1 MEAND
6 QHFRLKIQIFSENNF
21 TGRTLVFE
29 EKKIGIPKEF
39 KLQSCRVLSGSW
51 ALYEGQDYDGRVFV
65 VSEGEYPDLPSMGC
79 RMTTHIR
86 CVKAIP
92 HVFSQSLI
100 TLHGLENFEGKE
112 IELDSEVKDLVS
124 DGYNNMV
131 LSLHVVGGVWVI
143 YEYSNF
149 RGRQV
154 LLEPIEISNWPK
166 FSSFTRIGSIM
177 PVAQKR
183 AFFNVKNKESGDLLS
198 VLPSEDDVKSG
209 RVIVAPE
216 NKELEQLWFYE
227 KGLLKPKFAPDV
239 SLQTIGTLADTGS
252 KVVLWTETRI
262 PIHCWTFE
270 FSGTVRSLLYE
281 GFVLDIKGG
290 KSYDRDAAMLCRYEE
305 QNPMQQWEIQM
316 L

>member
-1 MEAND
+1 MARTCIFLL
-6 QHFRLKIQIFSENNF
+6 QRSVLKAK
-21 TGRTLVFE
+21 T
-29 EKKIGIPKEF
+29 
-39 KLQSCRVLSGSW
+39 
-51 ALYEGQDYDGRVFV
+51 
-65 VSEGEYPDLPSMGC
+65 
-79 RMTTHIR
+79 
-86 CVKAIP
+86 
-92 HVFSQSLI
+92 SLC
-100 TLHGLENFEGKE
+100 L
-112 IELDSEVKDLVS
+112 
-124 DGYNNMV
+124 
-131 LSLHVVGGVWVI
+131 
-143 YEYSNF
+143 
-149 RGRQV
+149 
-154 LLEPIEISNWPK
+154 
-166 FSSFTRIGSIM
+166 
-177 PVAQKR
+177 QKR

-290 KSYDRDAAMLCRYEE
+290 KSYDRDAAMICRYEE